1 MNQTKPDTRLI
12 DEAWKRINEMTEYF
26 VSDDADDVWLTVM
39 DIIED
44 LGGRDPSTRKSE
56 GGG

>member
-12 DEAWKRINEMTEYF
+12 DEAWRRINEMKEYF
-26 VSDDADDVWLTVM
+26 VSDDPDDVWLTVM

-44 LGGRDPSTRKSE
+44 LGGRDPLTRKSE